1 MKKIFYIIFISLIFI
16 SYFAGCAFSRQKTPD
31 TTSALASP
39 LKTEQ
44 ADISEISGTFK
55 LILYGGRYSDDIE
68 TVAILDYEGDR
79 YDLEPFA
86 PDFDYRIKK
95 GIPDREAIEEAKK
108 FISFHHAFHKFNLSR
123 IVDSKGDTIG
133 FEFRPLYYP
142 FVYGF
147 IDLMEIHYW
156 LKEEGKVKVTIRLSP
171 AAEKLRYPGGGDGG
185 DGGD

>member
-1 MKKIFYIIFISLIFI
+1 MKNFFYIIFLSMLFI
-16 SYFAGCAFSRQKTPD
+16 SYPLSFSFSTEKTSD
-31 TTSALASP
+31 ITLALASP
-39 LKTEQ
+39 LKIEE
-44 ADISEISGTFK
+44 ANISEITGTFK
-55 LILYGGRYSDDIE
+55 LILYGARYSDDIE

-95 GIPDREAIEEAKK
+95 GVPAREAIEEAKK
-108 FISFHHAFHKFNLSR
+108 FISFHQAYHKFNLSR
-123 IVDSKGDTIG
+123 IFDNKGNTIG

-147 IDLMEIHYW
+147 IDLMEIYYW
-156 LKEEGKVKVTIRLSP
+156 LKEEGKVKITIRLIP
-171 AAEKLRYPGGGDGG
+171 AVEKLRYPGGADGG